1 MSTIKQPVGRQ
12 SSRVYRRRRF
22 VVGLGLLAVLVI
34 LFLIIVQ
41 PGVSKGDADAPKTP
55 AAATSE
61 SPTPTDAA
69 TTIPE
74 VATAVD
80 GAACDPSAV
89 QVAAITDATKY
100 AADALPQLSLS
111 LTNIGTTDCVINAG
125 NAKQVFTVMS
135 GEDVY
140 WTSTD
145 CQTNPI
151 DAQVTLKPG
160 VVMPLATPIT
170 WDRSRSAV
178 NTCEA
183 ETRTAVPAGGASY
196 YLNVAVDGIK
206 AAAPALMILK

>member
-12 SSRVYRRRRF
+12 SSKVYRRRRL

-41 PGVSKGDADAPKTP
+41 PGVSKGDANDPKTP
-55 AAATSE
+55 ANNASE
-61 SPTPTDAA
+61 SATPTDAA

-89 QVAAITDATKY
+89 QVAAITDATSY
-100 AADALPQLSLS
+100 AADVLPELSLS
-111 LTNIGTTDCVINAG
+111 LTNIGTTSCVINAG

-135 GEDVY
+135 GQDVY

-151 DAQVTLKPG
+151 DAEVTLKPG
-160 VVMPLATPIT
+160 VAMPLATPIT
-170 WDRSRSAV
+170 WDRTRSAV
-178 NTCEA
+178 DTCAAEA
-183 ETRTAVPAGGASY
+183 RTAVPAGGASY
-196 YLNVAVDGIK
+196 YLHVSVDGIE
-206 AAAPALMILK
+206 AADPALMILN

>member
-12 SSRVYRRRRF
+12 SSKVYRRRRF

-41 PGVSKGDADAPKTP
+41 PGVSKGDGDSPKTP
-55 AAATSE
+55 AADTTE
-61 SPTPTDAA
+61 SATPTDAA
-69 TTIPE
+69 TPIPE

-89 QVAAITDATKY
+89 QVAAVTDATNY
-100 AADALPQLSLS
+100 AVGVLPQLSLS

-135 GEDVY
+135 GQDVY

-170 WDRSRSAV
+170 WDRTRSAV
-178 NTCEA
+178 DTCQA

-196 YLNVAVDGIK
+196 YLHVTVDGIE
-206 AAAPALMILK
+206 AADPALMILN

>member
-12 SSRVYRRRRF
+12 SSKVYRRRRF

-41 PGVSKGDADAPKTP
+41 PGASKGDADAPKTP
-55 AAATSE
+55 AADSTE
-61 SPTPTDAA
+61 SAAPTDPS
-69 TTIPE
+69 TSIPE
-74 VATAVD
+74 TATAVD

-89 QVAAITDATKY
+89 QVAAITDATNY

-135 GEDVY
+135 GSDVY

-145 CQTNPI
+145 CQTDPI
-151 DAQVTLKPG
+151 DAQVTLRPG

-170 WDRSRSAV
+170 WDRTRSAV
-178 NTCEA
+178 DTCEA

-196 YLNVAVDGIK
+196 YLHVTVDGIE
-206 AAAPALMILK
+206 AADPALMILN

>member
-12 SSRVYRRRRF
+12 SSKVYRRRRF

-34 LFLIIVQ
+34 LFLIIVK
-41 PGVSKGDADAPKTP
+41 PGVSQGDADSPKTP
-55 AAATSE
+55 G
-61 SPTPTDAA
+61 AA
-69 TTIPE
+69 TTESATPSDSATAIPE

-89 QVAAITDATKY
+89 QVAAITDATNY

-135 GEDVY
+135 GQDVY

-170 WDRSRSAV
+170 WDRTRSAV
-178 NTCEA
+178 DTCQA

-196 YLNVAVDGIK
+196 FLHVAVDGIE
-206 AAAPALMILK
+206 AADPALMILN

>member
-1 MSTIKQPVGRQ
+1 MSTIKQQVGRQ

-34 LFLIIVQ
+34 LFLIVVQ
-41 PGVSKGDADAPKTP
+41 PGASKGDADAAKTS
-55 AAATSE
+55 AADSTE
-61 SPTPTDAA
+61 SAAPTDAA

-74 VATAVD
+74 TATAVD

-89 QVAAITDATKY
+89 QVAAITDATNY

-125 NAKQVFTVMS
+125 NARQVFTVMS
-135 GEDVY
+135 GSDVY

-170 WDRSRSAV
+170 WDRTRSAV
-178 NTCEA
+178 DTCEA

-196 YLNVAVDGIK
+196 YLHVTVDGVE
-206 AAAPALMILK
+206 AAEPALMILS

>member
-12 SSRVYRRRRF
+12 SSKVYRRRRF

-34 LFLIIVQ
+34 LFLIIVK
-41 PGVSKGDADAPKTP
+41 PGASNGNADSPKTP
-55 AAATSE
+55 ATDTTE
-61 SPTPTDAA
+61 SATPTDAA
-69 TTIPE
+69 TTLPE

-80 GAACDPSAV
+80 GAACDPAAV
-89 QVAAITDATKY
+89 QVAAITDETSY

-125 NAKQVFTVMS
+125 TGKQVFTVMS
-135 GEDVY
+135 GQDVY

-145 CQTNPI
+145 CQTDPV
-151 DAQVTLKPG
+151 DAEVTLKPG

-170 WDRSRSAV
+170 WDRTRSAV
-178 NTCEA
+178 DTCQD

-196 YLNVAVDGIK
+196 YLHVSVDGVE
-206 AAAPALMILK
+206 AADPALMILQ